1 MIGAALHGLRRVER
15 ALLAGILLL
24 LSAAFVVNIAVRSL
38 LPAYASTLAWVD
50 EFGVFALA
58 WVVFLGLG
66 LALERRQHI
75 AMTALRESLGWAAQR
90 AIMTVINL
98 VGLLFC
104 LYLAKLGFDIAL
116 LVARSGQ
123 ISPILNVSM
132 VWLYAVVPLGFL
144 LLALRYGLLLCGV
157 APLPADTGTEG
168 HL

>member
-1 MIGAALHGLRRVER
+1 MIEAALRGLRRVER
-15 ALLAGILLL
+15 ALLAGILLV

-75 AMTALRESLGWAAQR
+75 AMTALRESFGPAAQR
-90 AIMTVINL
+90 AVTIGVNL

-144 LLALRYGLLLCGV
+144 LLALRYLLLLCGV
-157 APLPADTGTEG
+157 APPPAEAGVEVQ
-168 HL
+168 L